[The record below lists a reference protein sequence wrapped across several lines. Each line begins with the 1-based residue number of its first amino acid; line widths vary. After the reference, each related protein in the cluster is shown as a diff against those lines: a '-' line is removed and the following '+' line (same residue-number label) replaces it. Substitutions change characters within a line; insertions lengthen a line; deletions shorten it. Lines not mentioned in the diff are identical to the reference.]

1 MARSWL
7 RVLLGSALVC
17 LVLPTRAAEA
27 QGQGQ
32 AIITGR
38 VTSEADVP
46 PAGAVV
52 SVPEL
57 NIGVRINAEGR
68 YTIAVPAERVRGQA
82 VTVMARAIGFR
93 VQSTQLTLVAGT
105 HEVNF
110 QLAADVFRL
119 EAIVVT
125 GVTAGTE
132 AVKVPFSVDR
142 IDATEMKVP
151 AANPLTQL
159 QGKVPGANIVGHSGR
174 PGEAPSLILRGPKS
188 MDASGRSQEPLY
200 IIDGV
205 IVRGGLPDINPQDIE
220 NVEVIKGAAASS
232 LYGAQAGNG
241 VIQITT
247 RSGRNASEGVRF
259 SFRSEAGMSGI
270 ERDFGI
276 ARRTALVMDET
287 GRRFCQAVSGQPAC
301 ARTFDYRQTVDA
313 INNTPTVSL
322 PPAPALPVDPG
333 ATSPGAQILTERFQ
347 SDPWP
352 FPTWNGV
359 KQGVDPKPFQQH
371 TVDVTGRVAA
381 TSFFGSASFV
391 DQPGSIRFLD
401 GYNRYSLRLNVDQ
414 QLGEMFQLG
423 VRSYYSHAVE
433 DGENFEG
440 GSGNAFFYLTRAP
453 AAADL
458 LARDTLG
465 RLHVRTNLQ
474 SGGLQNYN
482 PLHQLAT
489 ARQTEYR
496 DRFLGGAELRF
507 SPLPWLEAS
516 GNFNFDIGRS
526 SSDFFRDKGWRDTFN
541 RPSVQGGFLEQW
553 VNNGDAFN
561 ASLNVSTTHRIGDLS
576 LRPNVRYYFEQED
589 TKFRDLGGSVLAVQG
604 IKAASNVT
612 SGQFVS
618 SSVTRTRQISYASGM
633 NLEFKDRYIVDGVIR
648 RDGSSRFGVE
658 NRWDAY
664 GRVSGA
670 WRVAQEPWWNIG
682 PVSEFKLRSSYG
694 TAGNVPRFSAQ
705 YETFSIGTGGVVSF
719 ATLGNNQ
726 LRPEKMFEWE
736 FGADLEIASR
746 ALFGVT
752 YAHSETKDQILPV
765 NVPATTG
772 FATQWQNVGTLENK
786 TWELSLSLPIIRSPS
801 VSWSVRA
808 IYDRTRTTV
817 TELLVPPF
825 NFGAPVQAG
834 GEMFRMEEG
843 ERFGTMY
850 GRKFLTSCDELPSW
864 TVDFQAQCGPGQPF
878 QLNDEGLLVWVGPGN
893 SLDQGITR
901 NLWGTR
907 LEGADAPYGDPLY
920 WGMPI
925 VLRDTV
931 GGAASVVPLGNALP
945 DFRMAFSTDFQWKRL
960 TVYALMDV
968 AIGQD
973 IWDQGF
979 HWAHLDFL
987 SRDVDQGSDVRTAK
1001 PIGYYYRAGPP
1012 FSSGVGGLYDIL
1024 APTSYMVEDG
1034 SYGKLRELLLSYR
1047 IGPIGGR
1054 GDWSVSVVGRNLFT
1068 ITSYRGFDPE
1078 VGIQG
1083 GAAGS
1088 AAINAIDAFTFPNL
1102 RSITLGVS
1110 STF

>member
-17 LVLPTRAAEA
+17 LVLPVQAAEA

-38 VTSEADVP
+38 VTSEAGAP
-46 PAGAVV
+46 PAAAVV
-52 SVPEL
+52 SVPGL
-57 NIGVRINAEGR
+57 NIGVGVNSEGR
-68 YTIAVPAERVRGQA
+68 YTIVVPAERVRGQPVI
-82 VTVMARAIGFR
+82 VTARAIGFR
-93 VQSTQLTLVAGT
+93 VQSTELTLVGGT

-110 QLAADVFRL
+110 QLAADVFHL

-142 IDATEMKVP
+142 IDATDMKVP

-220 NVEVIKGAAASS
+220 SVEVIKGAAASS

-287 GRRFCQAVSGQPAC
+287 GRRFCQAVSGQPVC
-301 ARTFDYRQTVDA
+301 ARTFDYRQTVEA
-313 INNTPTVSL
+313 INNAPTVNL

-347 SDPWP
+347 SEPWP

-359 KQGVDPKPFQQH
+359 KQGVEPNPFQQH
-371 TVDVTGRVAA
+371 SVDVTGRVAA
-381 TSFFGSASFV
+381 TSFFASASYV

-401 GYNRYSLRLNVDQ
+401 GYDRYSLRLNVDQ
-414 QLGEMFQLG
+414 QLGNMVQLG
-423 VRSYYSHAVE
+423 IRSYYSHAVE

-453 AAADL
+453 AAANL

-489 ARQTEYR
+489 AKQTENR

-507 SPLPWLEAS
+507 NPLPWLEAS

-526 SSDFFRDKGWRDTFN
+526 TTDFFRDKGWRDTFN

-553 VNNGDAFN
+553 VDNTDAFN
-561 ASLNVSTTHRIGDLS
+561 ASLNLSTNHRIGDLS

-658 NRWDAY
+658 NRWDTY

-682 PVSEFKLRSSYG
+682 PVSEFKLRTSYG

-736 FGADLEIASR
+736 FGGDLEIASR

-786 TWELSLSLPIIRSPS
+786 TWELSL
-801 VSWSVRA
+801 
-808 IYDRTRTTV
+808 TV
-817 TELLVPPF
+817 
-825 NFGAPVQAG
+825 
-834 GEMFRMEEG
+834 
-843 ERFGTMY
+843 
-850 GRKFLTSCDELPSW
+850 
-864 TVDFQAQCGPGQPF
+864 
-878 QLNDEGLLVWVGPGN
+878 
-893 SLDQGITR
+893 
-901 NLWGTR
+901 
-907 LEGADAPYGDPLY
+907 
-920 WGMPI
+920 PI
-925 VLRDTV
+925 V
-931 GGAASVVPLGNALP
+931 
-945 DFRMAFSTDFQWKRL
+945 
-960 TVYALMDV
+960 
-968 AIGQD
+968 
-973 IWDQGF
+973 
-979 HWAHLDFL
+979 
-987 SRDVDQGSDVRTAK
+987 
-1001 PIGYYYRAGPP
+1001 
-1012 FSSGVGGLYDIL
+1012 
-1024 APTSYMVEDG
+1024 
-1034 SYGKLRELLLSYR
+1034 
-1047 IGPIGGR
+1047 
-1054 GDWSVSVVGRNLFT
+1054 
-1068 ITSYRGFDPE
+1068 
-1078 VGIQG
+1078 
-1083 GAAGS
+1083 
-1088 AAINAIDAFTFPNL
+1088 
-1102 RSITLGVS
+1102 
-1110 STF
+1110 

>member
-17 LVLPTRAAEA
+17 LVLPGRVAEA

-38 VTSEADVP
+38 VTSEAGVP
-46 PAGAVV
+46 PAAGVV

-57 NIGVRINAEGR
+57 NIGVRINSEGG
-68 YTIAVPAERVRGQA
+68 YTIAVPGERVRGQV
-82 VTVMARAIGFR
+82 VTVTARAIGFR
-93 VQSTQLTLVAGT
+93 VQSTQITLVAGT
-105 HEVNF
+105 HEANF
-110 QLAADVFRL
+110 QLAADVFNM

-132 AVKVPFSVDR
+132 AVKVPFTVDR

-200 IIDGV
+200 IVDGV
-205 IVRGGLPDINPQDIE
+205 YVRGGLPDINPQDIE
-220 NVEVIKGAAASS
+220 SVEVIKGAAASS

-259 SFRSEAGMSGI
+259 SFRSETGMSGI

-287 GRRFCQAVSGQPAC
+287 GTRFCQSVSGQPLC
-301 ARTFDYRQTVDA
+301 ARTFDYRQTVEA
-313 INNTPTVSL
+313 INNAPTLNL

-333 ATSPGAQILTERFQ
+333 ATSPGATNLTKRFQ
-347 SDPWP
+347 VDRWP

-359 KQGVDPKPFQQH
+359 QQGVDPNPFQQH
-371 TVDVTGRVAA
+371 SVDVTGRVSN
-381 TSFFGSASFV
+381 TSFFASAAYL

-401 GYNRYSLRLNVDQ
+401 GYDRYSLRLNVDQ
-414 QLGEMFQLG
+414 QLGSMFQLG
-423 VRSYYSHAVE
+423 VRTYYSHSVE

-453 AAADL
+453 AAANL

-474 SGGLQNYN
+474 SGGLQNFN
-482 PLHQLAT
+482 PLHQLETAT
-489 ARQTEYR
+489 RRENR

-526 SSDFFRDKGWRDTFN
+526 TNDFFRDKGWRDTFN

-561 ASLNVSTTHRIGDLS
+561 TSLNLATNHQLGGLT
-576 LRPNVRYYFEQED
+576 LRPNLRFYYEQED

-604 IKAASNVT
+604 IKAATNVT
-612 SGQFVS
+612 SGLFAN
-618 SSVTRTRQISYASGM
+618 SSVTRTRQTSFAGGM
-633 NLEFKDRYIVDGVIR
+633 NLELKERYILDGVIR

-658 NRWDAY
+658 NRWDTY
-664 GRVSGA
+664 GRVSAA
-670 WRVAQEPWWNIG
+670 WRVAQEPWWGIG
-682 PVSEFKLRSSYG
+682 AVSEFKLRSSYG

-705 YETFSIGTGGVVSF
+705 YETFDIGSGGVVSF
-719 ATLGNNQ
+719 ATLGNSQ
-726 LRPEKMFEWE
+726 LRPEKMYEWE
-736 FGADLEIASR
+736 AGADLELGR
-746 ALFGVT
+746 WALFGVT
-752 YAHSETKDQILPV
+752 YAYSETKDQILPV
-765 NVPATTG
+765 DVPATTG

-786 TWELSLSLPIIRSPS
+786 TWELSLTLPLVRRPS

-808 IYDRTRTTV
+808 IYDRNRTTV

-825 NFGAPVQAG
+825 NFGAPVQAA

-850 GRKFLTSCDELPSW
+850 GRKFLTSCGELPNW
-864 TVDFQAQCGPGQPF
+864 DVNFQAQCGPGQAF
-878 QLNDEGLLVWVGPGN
+878 QINDDGLLVWVGTGN

-901 NLWGTR
+901 NLWGSA
-907 LEGADAPYGDPLY
+907 LPGGEAPYGDPLF

-931 GGAASVVPLGNALP
+931 GAAASVVPLGNALP
-945 DFRMAFSTDFQWKRL
+945 DFRMAFSSDFQWKRL
-960 TVYALMDV
+960 TVYALMDL

-973 IWDQGF
+973 VWNQGF

-987 SRDVDQGSDVRTAK
+987 SKDVDQSNDVRTAK

-1012 FSSGVGGLYDIL
+1012 FASGVGGLYDIL
-1024 APTSYMVEDG
+1024 TPTSFMVEDA
-1034 SYGKLRELLLSYR
+1034 SYAKLRELLLSYR

-1054 GDWSVSVVGRNLFT
+1054 GDWSISVVGRNLFT
-1068 ITSYRGFDPE
+1068 LTGYRGFDPE
-1078 VGIQG
+1078 TGIQG
-1083 GAAGS
+1083 GAASS
-1088 AAINAIDAFTFPNL
+1088 AAINAVDAFTFPNL